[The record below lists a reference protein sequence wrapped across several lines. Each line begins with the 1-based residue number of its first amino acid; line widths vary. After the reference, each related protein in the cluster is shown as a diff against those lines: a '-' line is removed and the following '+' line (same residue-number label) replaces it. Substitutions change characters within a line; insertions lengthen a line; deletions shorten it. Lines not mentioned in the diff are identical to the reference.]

1 MSIWIFIVIAI
12 LCLAALLYFC
22 RPILKKIKFPKI
34 KFKKKEK
41 KENKKLK
48 INAEPEAKQK
58 TDSDVTIEENNLDY
72 DGFFKTDFSAK
83 DDNYGLSETINDSYD
98 DIFED
103 LFVDVKP
110 HKKNDNTFS
119 GIQDSELKDS
129 ELKDYFSEDY
139 VSSDEKD
146 ISKIIQ
152 DLPPEVKAMIFANL
166 LDKKEDK

>member
-1 MSIWIFIVIAI
+1 MNIWIFIVIAI

-34 KFKKKEK
+34 KFKKREK

-48 INAEPEAKQK
+48 INAEPEEKQK
-58 TDSDVTIEENNLDY
+58 IDTDVTIEENNLDY

-83 DDNYGLSETINDSYD
+83 DENYGLSETINDSYD

-103 LFVDVKP
+103 LFLDVKP
-110 HKKNDNTFS
+110 KRNENTFS
-119 GIQDSELKDS
+119 EIQDSELKDS

-139 VSSDEKD
+139 VSYDEKD

-152 DLPPEVKAMIFANL
+152 DLPPEVKAMVFANL